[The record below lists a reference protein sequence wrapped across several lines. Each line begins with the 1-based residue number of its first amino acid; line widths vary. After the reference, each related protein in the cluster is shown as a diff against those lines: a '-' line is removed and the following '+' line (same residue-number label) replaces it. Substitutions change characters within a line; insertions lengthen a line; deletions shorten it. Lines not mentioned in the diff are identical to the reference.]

1 MDIRL
6 ENVSYRYP
14 DAGSEPAAGLEQ
26 LNLTVKKGSFT
37 VVLGAPGSG
46 KSTLLQHLNG
56 LLLPMEGKVTSGDI
70 TLSAEAGATSGGNKP
85 RKRTRA
91 EKKELEVSL
100 LKLRRSTGLV
110 FQFPEKQLFEETVL
124 QDITF
129 GPLNFGYSPQDAEE
143 AARNAA
149 GEVELDAGLLDK
161 SPFQLSG
168 GQMRKAAIASVL
180 ASGPQVIALDEP
192 TASLDQQS
200 REELLVLLKAL
211 CRDEGKTILIVT
223 HRLEEVLPYGDD
235 FVVISKGRRVFQ
247 GPAGELLE
255 RRDMLEEAGIAV
267 PQYLSLLEELSQ
279 GMGVPLPKNMLT
291 PKGAARWIAD
301 ALSGQKQAP

>member
-6 ENVSYRYP
+6 ENVSYRYA
-14 DAGSEPAAGLEQ
+14 DAGGKPAVGLEQ
-26 LNLTVKKGSFT
+26 FNLTVKRGSFT

-56 LLLPMEGKVTSGDI
+56 LLLPMEGKVASGDV
-70 TLSAEAGATSGGNKP
+70 TLGAAAAENGGLPEGTTP
-85 RKRTRA
+85 RKRTKA
-91 EKKELEVSL
+91 EKKELDASL
-100 LKLRRSTGLV
+100 LKLRKKTGLV

-124 QDITF
+124 QDLSF
-129 GPLNFGYSPQDAEE
+129 GPLNFGCNPQEAEA

-149 GEVELDAGLLDK
+149 KEVDLDAGLLDK

-200 REELLVLLKAL
+200 REELLLLLKAL

-235 FVVISKGRRVFQ
+235 FVVISKGRHVFQ
-247 GPAGELLE
+247 GSAGELLG
-255 RRDMLEEAGIAV
+255 RRDVLEEAGIVV
-267 PQYLSLLEELSQ
+267 PPYLSMLEELARS
-279 GMGVPLPKNMLT
+279 MKVPLPMDALS
-291 PKGAARWIAD
+291 PKEAARWIAET
-301 ALSGQKQAP
+301 LSGSR

>member
-1 MDIRL
+1 M
-6 ENVSYRYP
+6 
-14 DAGSEPAAGLEQ
+14 
-26 LNLTVKKGSFT
+26 NLTVKQGRFT
-37 VVLGAPGSG
+37 VVLGSPGSG

-56 LLLPMEGKVTSGDI
+56 LLLPMEGKVISGDV
-70 TLSAEAGATSGGNKP
+70 TLGAATWENGRMPGEGKP

-91 EKKELEVSL
+91 EKKELEATL
-100 LKLRRSTGLV
+100 LKLRRNTGLV

-124 QDITF
+124 QDLSF
-129 GPLNFGYSPQDAEE
+129 GPVNFGCNAQDAEL

-149 GEVELDAGLLDK
+149 KEVALDADLLDR

-200 REELLVLLKAL
+200 RDELLLLLKTL

-235 FVVISKGRRVFQ
+235 FVVISKGRHVFQ
-247 GPAGELLE
+247 GSAGELLG
-255 RRDMLEEAGIAV
+255 RRDVLEEAGIAV
-267 PQYLSLLEELSQ
+267 PQYLSLLEELAR
-279 GMGVPLPKNMLT
+279 GMGVPLPNEMLT

-301 ALSGQKQAP
+301 ALSGPK